1 MVCNSVILATERRKS
16 GRLQVHGK
24 SRLYDKNLF
33 QNNSKKGKKVGN
45 ERRKKALTEGAMNRK
60 YEYSL

>member
-45 ERRKKALTEGAMNRK
+45 ERRKKALTEGAMSRK
-60 YEYSL
+60 